1 VFALSLILQHETN
14 PMTILEQRVKRLRK
28 STGNPNLKSAMKSNK
43 TPKELFI
50 LSIIRPTKILI
61 FSPVVLVFSV
71 IAAVVYGTVYL
82 IFTTMTQVFEDQYG
96 ISKSNVGLTYLA
108 MGIGQTIGT
117 ISFGLVSDRI
127 LARLA
132 KGGEMK
138 PEYRLPPLIVGLL
151 CVSSGLLWYGWA
163 ARYAHAWIVPLLG
176 QVLFGMGIITSFM
189 PITTYMVDAFTPY
202 AASATAANTVL
213 RSIGGALLPLAGPKM
228 YAALGLGWG
237 NTLLSAIALG
247 SVPIAGFVYRN
258 GENIRERYKLD
269 L

>member
-1 VFALSLILQHETN
+1 
-14 PMTILEQRVKRLRK
+14 
-28 STGNPNLKSAMKSNK
+28 MKSSE
-43 TPKELFI
+43 TPKQLFI
-50 LSIIRPTKILI
+50 HSIVRPTKILLL
-61 FSPVVLVFSV
+61 FPVVLVFSI
-71 IAAVVYGTVYL
+71 IAAIVYGTVYL
-82 IFTTMTQVFEDQYG
+82 LFTTMTQVFEDQYG

-108 MGIGQTIGT
+108 MGLGQAIGT

-138 PEYRLPPLIVGLL
+138 PEYRLPRLVVGLCL
-151 CVSSGLLWYGWA
+151 VGSGLLWYGWA
-163 ARYAHAWIVPLLG
+163 AQYAHAWVLPLLG
-176 QVLFGMGIITSFM
+176 QVIFGMGIITSFM

-237 NTLLSAIALG
+237 NTLPACIALAC
-247 SVPIAGFVYRN
+247 VPIAWFVFKY
-258 GENIRERYKLD
+258 GEQIRMKYQVKL
-269 L
+269 